1 MGQNVITNDFSWSKS
16 RHEKFSGCRRAYFLH
31 YYGSWGGW
39 ENGASEEARQ
49 LFTLKRL
56 ANRFNWAGNVVHA
69 QIRDVLRN
77 IQAERAVDGD
87 AILRRAH
94 QLMQR
99 DWLYSR
105 SKSYWEEGKRRPDFT
120 GLVEHEYDEPVA
132 AEEWRRNWQTVE
144 QGLRWFLDS
153 PWIERARALKPH
165 QWLEVD
171 EGAQKSNFD
180 MEGVKVFAIPDFVFR
195 DDAGRITV
203 VDWKTGK
210 MRDGYEDQVVGY
222 ALYLAHRYRVTPE
235 SVRCLLVFVNQ
246 GEEVE
251 VSVDAGTLKR
261 YHLLFEESVRSMQAL
276 LQNAAQNVP
285 ADAAEFPKTD
295 DLKECAR
302 CAFRRACGRQH
313 VTFASLE
320 AQGEGARPAAPEQLT
335 ASAA

>member
-1 MGQNVITNDFSWSKS
+1 MGQNVLTNDFTWSKS
-16 RHEKFSGCRRAYFLH
+16 RHEKFSDCRRAYFLH

-39 ENGASEEARQ
+39 ENGASAEARQ

-69 QIRDVLRN
+69 HIRDALRN
-77 IQAERAVDGD
+77 IQAQRALDTEAIIERAH
-87 AILRRAH
+87 R
-94 QLMQR
+94 LMQR
-99 DWLYSR
+99 DWAYSR

-132 AEEWRRNWQTVE
+132 SEEWRRNWETVE
-144 QGLRWFLDS
+144 QGLRWFLAS
-153 PWIERARALKPH
+153 SWVERARALEPH

-180 MEGVKVFAIPDFVFR
+180 MQGVKVFAIPDFAFR
-195 DDAGRITV
+195 DAAGRITV

-222 ALYLAHRYRVTPE
+222 ALYLAHRYRVSPE

-251 VSVDAGTLKR
+251 VRVDAATVKR
-261 YHLLFEESVRSMQAL
+261 YLLHFEESVRAMQAL
-276 LQNAAQNVP
+276 LVNAAQNVP
-285 ADAAEFPKTD
+285 LDAAQFPKTE
-295 DLKECAR
+295 DLTQCAR
-302 CAFRRACGRQH
+302 CAFRRSCGREA
-313 VTFASLE
+313 VTFASLT
-320 AQGEGARPAAPEQLT
+320 AGTSRLPAAQPT
-335 ASAA
+335 ANAA

>member
-1 MGQNVITNDFSWSKS
+1 MPHNVITNDFSWSKS

-69 QIRDVLRN
+69 HIRDVLRN
-77 IQAERAVDGD
+77 IQAERAVDGE
-87 AILRRAH
+87 AVLRRAH
-94 QLMQR
+94 QQMQR
-99 DWLYSR
+99 DWVYSR
-105 SKSYWEEGKRRPDFT
+105 GKSYWEEGKRRPDFT
-120 GLVEHEYDEPVA
+120 GLVEHEYDEPVP
-132 AEEWRRNWQTVE
+132 AEEWKRNWQTVE
-144 QGLRWFLDS
+144 QGLRWFLAS
-153 PWIERARALKPH
+153 AWVERARALRAD

-180 MEGVKVFAIPDFVFR
+180 LQGVRVFAIPDFVFR
-195 DDAGRITV
+195 DDEGRITV

-210 MRDGYEDQVVGY
+210 MREGYEDQVVGY
-222 ALYLAHRYRVTPE
+222 ALYLAHRYRVPPE

-251 VSVDAGTLKR
+251 VRVDQNTLER
-261 YHLLFEESVRSMQAL
+261 YRVLFEESVRSMQAL
-276 LQNAAQNVP
+276 LLNAAQNVP
-285 ADAAEFPKTD
+285 ADAAEFAKTE
-295 DLKECAR
+295 DLTECAR

-313 VTFASLE
+313 ITFAALE
-320 AQGEGARPAAPEQLT
+320 AQATPPAAPEQLT